1 VVPVLDLQ
9 TGKHWL
15 WIGGSVNRNRDAFE
29 ERFETLVAKVTEELR
44 TIPSASRSERVAV
57 VAGN

>member
-1 VVPVLDLQ
+1 
-9 TGKHWL
+9 
-15 WIGGSVNRNRDAFE
+15 VNRNRDAFE

-44 TIPSASRSERVAV
+44 IIPSASRSERVAV